1 MRNTYLAIT
10 IFEKLTYFYGFSYNY
25 QKLKL
30 LIKNLKCTVFYEPDI
45 DIELSFV
52 SSLGR
57 K

>member
-10 IFEKLTYFYGFSYNY
+10 IFEKLTYFYGFSYNH